1 MNKDVTVVP
10 VDNIIIVDGKL
21 LHFDFSPIK
30 GHESMHALQWHD
42 GKGAIEYED
51 VTKRL
56 ELTEE
61 NYAGHVQ
68 PYVTLWKAEKA
79 RIDRENERLKAEEEA
94 REAEY
99 NKVDNVKARKLA
111 QLNARL
117 EATKVSS
124 KAHIT
129 SSTGYVVNANTT
141 AKTNVDGLITAME
154 AQGLEKVNFMTF
166 DNTLAELTLDQ
177 LKMLQLELISYGN
190 NLYVRKWALRSQ
202 IEACTTKEEVDAIVI
217 DFSDVTA

>member
-1 MNKDVTVVP
+1 MNKDVTVIP
-10 VDNIIIVDGKL
+10 VDNIIIVDGEL
-21 LHFDFSPIK
+21 LHFDFSPIE
-30 GHESMHALQWHD
+30 GHESVHALQWHS
-42 GKGAIEYED
+42 GSGAIEYED
-51 VTKRL
+51 VTQRL
-56 ELTEE
+56 ELTAR
-61 NYAGHVQ
+61 NYEKHVQ
-68 PYVTLWKAEKA
+68 PYVKLWQAEKA
-79 RIDRENERLKAEEEA
+79 RLNAEEEA
-94 REAEY
+94 KEAEY
-99 NKVDNVKARKLA
+99 NKVENVKSRKLA
-111 QLNARL
+111 ELNARL

-202 IEACTTKEEVDAIVI
+202 IEACTAKEEVDAINI
-217 DFSDVTA
+217 TFSDVTA